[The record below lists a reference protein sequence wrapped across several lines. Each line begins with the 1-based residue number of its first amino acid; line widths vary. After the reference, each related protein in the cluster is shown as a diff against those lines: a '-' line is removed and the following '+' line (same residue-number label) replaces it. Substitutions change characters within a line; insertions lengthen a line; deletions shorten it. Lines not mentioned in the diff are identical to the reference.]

1 MRIAEHGDWCRRAC
15 RSATADLS
23 ADQSDVASDEASP
36 DDRTMATRPAKS
48 EAFPDVVKTVT
59 DAWRSRKPW
68 SRSVFAEAESGRRS
82 NPVRS
87 KNQNR
92 RLPNRIKISSTGV
105 FANGGPGRTAL
116 PIDCEIRIPQSA
128 IGNPQFIHGYWF
140 PFVPT

>member
-15 RSATADLS
+15 RSAT

-68 SRSVFAEAESGRRS
+68 SRSVFCR
-82 NPVRS
+82 
-87 KNQNR
+87 
-92 RLPNRIKISSTGV
+92 
-105 FANGGPGRTAL
+105 GG
-116 PIDCEIRIPQSA
+116 
-128 IGNPQFIHGYWF
+128 IGQTIEPC
-140 PFVPT
+140 